1 MVQHSGM
8 ELVDMGLTRSQLKS
22 IVKECIVEILAEG
35 MGNSVAVAINEVKTK
50 SAQIKQ
56 TPQAAGLRQNN
67 LKVRT
72 QSNAL
77 REAIRLEAGGNDV
90 MASILADTAEKTLPA
105 MLENDRMKAPMPSG
119 KIETLVA
126 SHDPEELFGEETTSK
141 WADLAFSGMQN
152 K

>member
-1 MVQHSGM
+1 
-8 ELVDMGLTRSQLKS
+8 
-22 IVKECIVEILAEG
+22 
-35 MGNSVAVAINEVKTK
+35 
-50 SAQIKQ
+50 
-56 TPQAAGLRQNN
+56 
-67 LKVRT
+67 
-72 QSNAL
+72 
-77 REAIRLEAGGNDV
+77 
-90 MASILADTAEKTLPA
+90 